1 MSHAENFAGLERLSA
16 ELAAVV
22 AERAPAVV
30 SIASDRSLSSGF
42 LWRPGLVV
50 TADEALADEGEVE
63 VTLPGGAT
71 LKAEVVGRDPST
83 DVALLRVEQKD
94 APTAALASAP
104 VAVGALALV
113 VGANAGDGTAA
124 LGIVSRASGPW
135 RSLRG
140 GAIDAR
146 IELDL
151 ALPRRSEG
159 GLALDASG
167 RAFGMAVRGPRRRV
181 LVIPSATI
189 ERVAAKLETDG
200 RIPRGYLGVAL
211 HRVPGGAP
219 GAFGAMV
226 MSLDPKGPAAK
237 AGIRQGDV
245 LLAWNGTPIRHLQA
259 LLSGLGP
266 DSVGE
271 NVTIGLSRAGES
283 RDVRLE
289 IAARPEA

>member
-1 MSHAENFAGLERLSA
+1 MSHPDSFAGLERLSA

-22 AERAPAVV
+22 AQRASAVV

-42 LWRPGLVV
+42 IWRPGLIV

-63 VTLPGGAT
+63 VTFPGGTT
-71 LKAEVVGRDPST
+71 LRAEIVGRDPST
-83 DVALLRVEQKD
+83 DVSLLRVERKD
-94 APTAALASAP
+94 VPAATLTSAP
-104 VAVGALALV
+104 VAAGALALV
-113 VGANAGDGTAA
+113 VGANAGEPAAA

-151 ALPRRSEG
+151 TLPRRSEG
-159 GLALDASG
+159 ALALDASG

-181 LVIPSATI
+181 LVIPTATI
-189 ERVAAKLETDG
+189 ERIASRLETDG
-200 RIPRGYLGVAL
+200 RIPRGYLGLAL
-211 HRVPGGAP
+211 HRVPGEAS

-245 LLAWNGTPIRHLQA
+245 LLAWNGSPIRHLQA

-271 NVTIGLSRAGES
+271 SVTIGLSRTGES